1 MDSIPFIEE
10 FGKAFLPKKYRTS
23 AHTYLEKAGVY
34 YSPFLYIGSSF
45 YISLAITA
53 ILMFLLVYPQII
65 SWAQSW
71 GVAGLGGSLIVG
83 GMVFVSWAG
92 IQFILMVLLLLSG
105 YFFLDIRIYKRTR
118 QIEFMLPEFL
128 TIVSTN
134 LKGGMGL
141 EGAMWNSMRPK
152 FGTLTHEITLIS
164 KKVMTGH
171 DVAEALKEF
180 AEKYDSP
187 ELKRTFSLIVSELEI
202 GGKISNIIDDII
214 HHLKNTQKLKREMQ
228 ASVISYIIFISAIV
242 VVIAPILFAL
252 SYNLVNF
259 MQGFIEKVGGALSQ
273 GNVPG
278 FLSSVS
284 PGALDP
290 EAFKIF
296 GYFTT
301 GTIAF
306 ISSIIV
312 AIIEK
317 GDVRAGLKY
326 LPIFLTL
333 SLLVY
338 YLALT
343 GLGFVLGGITI

>member
-1 MDSIPFIEE
+1 MESIPFIEE
-10 FGKAFLPKKYRTS
+10 FGKAFLPKKYRIG
-23 AHTYLEKAGVY
+23 ARLYLEKAGFY
-34 YSPFLYIGSSF
+34 YSPYVYIGSSF
-45 YISLAITA
+45 YISLVITLF
-53 ILMFLLVYPQII
+53 LMLLFVYPKII
-65 SWAQSW
+65 FLVQTSGFFGFMGALFV
-71 GVAGLGGSLIVG
+71 GVS
-83 GMVFVSWAG
+83 VFISWAG
-92 IQFILMVLLLLSG
+92 IQFAIMILLLLLG
-105 YFFLDIRIYKRTR
+105 YFFLDIRIYKRTQ
-118 QIEFMLPEFL
+118 QIEYMLPEFL

-134 LKGGMGL
+134 LKGGMSL
-141 EGAMWNSMRPK
+141 ENAMWNSMRPK
-152 FGTLTHEITLIS
+152 FGTLTHEVTLIS

-171 DVAEALKEF
+171 DIAEALKEF

-187 ELKRTFSLIVSELEI
+187 ELKRTFSLIVSELDI
-202 GGKISNIIDDII
+202 GGKITTIIDDIV

-259 MQGFIEKVGGALSQ
+259 MQGFISKVGGALSQ

-278 FLSSVS
+278 FLANVS
-284 PGALDP
+284 PESIDP
-290 EAFKIF
+290 EAFKKF
-296 GYFTT
+296 GYYTT

-326 LPIFLTL
+326 LPIFLLL

-338 YLALT
+338 FLALT
-343 GLGFVLGGITI
+343 GLGFVLGGIAI